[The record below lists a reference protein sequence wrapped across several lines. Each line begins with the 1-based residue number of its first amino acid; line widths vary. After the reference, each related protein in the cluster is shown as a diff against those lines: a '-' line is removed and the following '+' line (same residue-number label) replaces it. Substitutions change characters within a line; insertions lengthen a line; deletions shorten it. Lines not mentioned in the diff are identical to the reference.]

1 MAKAPGKNHRKV
13 ITVKQLLRKFPTDAK
28 AEEWIVKQRWPRGVC
43 CPHCGSLNVQT
54 GCQHKT
60 MPFRCRERI
69 CAKRFSTK
77 TGTVMEGSKIGYQ
90 DWIVAAL
97 LVMTSLKSVPSMK
110 LHRDLGITQKSA
122 WFLTQRL
129 RAALSEDSKL
139 FSGPVEVDKTSMG
152 GKRKNMSNA
161 QRKEL
166 ADSGRGPFD
175 HDTVKHSLS
184 EYAKGEVHTNGI
196 ESLWSLLKRAHTG
209 TFHKLSPKHLDRYV
223 QEFAGRHNLRAL
235 ETINQIKG
243 IRRGMEGKRLTY
255 KALIKDNGL
264 QSGARAVA

>member
-1 MAKAPGKNHRKV
+1 
-13 ITVKQLLRKFPTDAK
+13 
-28 AEEWIVKQRWPRGVC
+28 
-43 CPHCGSLNVQT
+43 
-54 GCQHKT
+54 
-60 MPFRCRERI
+60 
-69 CAKRFSTK
+69 
-77 TGTVMEGSKIGYQ
+77 
-90 DWIVAAL
+90 
-97 LVMTSLKSVPSMK
+97 
-110 LHRDLGITQKSA
+110 
-122 WFLTQRL
+122 
-129 RAALSEDSKL
+129 
-139 FSGPVEVDKTSMG
+139 MG

-161 QRKEL
+161 RRKEL
-166 ADSGRGPFD
+166 ADSGRGPVGKTAVVGAKDRETNRVAETVIQSTDAETLQGFVKDHAGRQATVYTDDATAYESLPFD

-209 TFHKLSPKHLDRYV
+209 TFHKLSPKHLGRYV

-255 KALIKDNGL
+255 KALIEDNGL